1 MLYLEGSEKCGT
13 PIEAIQQLTPII
25 NIVIFII
32 EKHGPFHTHTHT
44 HKSIRTNK
52 QEKQLC
58 KIQDQYTKTKI
69 KIQYQLYFYTLATK
83 NL

>member
-32 EKHGPFHTHTHT
+32 EKHGPFHTHTLT
-44 HKSIRTNK
+44 HMCLSKRLLYLTELPNK
-52 QEKQLC
+52 EL
-58 KIQDQYTKTKI
+58 DQTIT
-69 KIQYQLYFYTLATK
+69 TTG
-83 NL
+83 